1 VLPEPPALRPAAFE
15 ALQRAGTLVLDC
27 RQAEAFGVHIPG
39 ALNVGLGASFP
50 TWAGTVL
57 PAEAAILLVLD
68 DPSALWEACWQLLR
82 IGYALPQGWLAGGM
96 LAWRTAGHALAQL
109 PQWTVWDLQQHLVQ
123 DRQLVVLDVRQPQ
136 EWHEGHIAG
145 ALFITGAELPTRHAE
160 VPRDRP
166 VAVICGS
173 GYRSSAMASLLQH
186 RGHARVM
193 NILGGMQGWQ
203 AAGLE
208 TVQD

>member
-1 VLPEPPALRPAAFE
+1 
-15 ALQRAGTLVLDC
+15 VLDC
-27 RQAEAFGVHIPG
+27 RPAEAFGVHIPG
-39 ALNVGLGASFP
+39 ALNAGLGPSFA

-57 PAEAAILLVLD
+57 PAEATILLVLEE
-68 DPSALWEACWQLLR
+68 SEQVWEACWQLLR
-82 IGYALPQGWLAGGM
+82 IGYDLPKGWLAGGM
-96 LAWRTAGHALAQL
+96 LAWRTAGKALAQL
-109 PQWTVWDLQQHLVQ
+109 PQWTVWDLQQHLEQ
-123 DRQLVVLDVRQPQ
+123 EHDLVVLDVRQPQ
-136 EWHEGHIAG
+136 EWSEGHIAG
-145 ALFITGAELPTRHAE
+145 ALFITGAELPARSEE

-186 RGHARVM
+186 RGHSQVVH
-193 NILGGMQGWQ
+193 ILGGMQGWR